1 MAILKWITGLLLA
14 GFLQVVSCGDTSRL
28 AIVPVTSL
36 DATGSADLASQ
47 FVSELIA
54 NATLVCEP
62 KQDQQAHDKR
72 SASSKQDGG
81 SLVVD
86 LGYAKYRGH
95 HNNTTGL
102 NYWKGIRFAAP
113 PTGELRWKPPQTLP
127 PRPDAPIENA
137 TAFGPICPQSLP
149 SVPGAVFIPGNEDCL
164 FLNVY
169 GPPNAANL
177 PVLVWIHGGGYGY
190 GDGTQDMSEI
200 INANDQG
207 FVAVSIQYRLGA
219 FGWLSSGE
227 LKEKGVV
234 NAGIL
239 DQAFALAWIKRHICQ
254 FGGDPSRVTISGE
267 SAGGGSVMYHAIA
280 VKGSLGTRLFS
291 QGIAASP
298 YLPFQYNYDDA
309 LPTERYYAFS
319 QAAGCPD
326 TGDVLDC
333 LVGKDTD
340 TLQQASFNVTQSSPY
355 GYWGFWPVTDGSY
368 IQNRPS
374 QQLPTK
380 KVNGGNL
387 LVGHNAN
394 EGPLFVPPTITTE
407 ADLVGWLS
415 GVEFPNL
422 SEEEIGT
429 VLAANPNDAPT
440 DPEAP
445 RFETDG
451 LSDAPATAVHVSQ
464 DANGQQQRANN
475 IYAEAVFACPAYW
488 LASAYSSSPSSNSSS
503 SDDGHRAWLY
513 QYSVPFASHQADV
526 PAYFGPCTPNQG
538 ADFVRAFARI
548 WGGFVV
554 RGDPSSGGGGDG
566 EEVIPSW
573 PIWTEE
579 EDGFRFL
586 NLNQTGGVPYEAQTQ
601 WGTTVT
607 QFTDPGLQNDF
618 SVASATTWEGGRKAR
633 CDVYLGLAES
643 IPL

>member
-1 MAILKWITGLLLA
+1 
-14 GFLQVVSCGDTSRL
+14 
-28 AIVPVTSL
+28 
-36 DATGSADLASQ
+36 
-47 FVSELIA
+47 
-54 NATLVCEP
+54 
-62 KQDQQAHDKR
+62 
-72 SASSKQDGG
+72 
-81 SLVVD
+81 
-86 LGYAKYRGH
+86 
-95 HNNTTGL
+95 
-102 NYWKGIRFAAP
+102 
-113 PTGELRWKPPQTLP
+113 
-127 PRPDAPIENA
+127 
-137 TAFGPICPQSLP
+137 
-149 SVPGAVFIPGNEDCL
+149 
-164 FLNVY
+164 
-169 GPPNAANL
+169 
-177 PVLVWIHGGGYGY
+177 
-190 GDGTQDMSEI
+190 
-200 INANDQG
+200 
-207 FVAVSIQYRLGA
+207 
-219 FGWLSSGE
+219 
-227 LKEKGVV
+227 
-234 NAGIL
+234 
-239 DQAFALAWIKRHICQ
+239 
-254 FGGDPSRVTISGE
+254 
-267 SAGGGSVMYHAIA
+267 MYHVIA

-309 LPTERYYAFS
+309 LPMERYYAFS

-355 GYWGFWPVTDGSY
+355 GYWYVNPAFFLTYDVSFAAPVYPTDTLHHRGFWPVTDGSY